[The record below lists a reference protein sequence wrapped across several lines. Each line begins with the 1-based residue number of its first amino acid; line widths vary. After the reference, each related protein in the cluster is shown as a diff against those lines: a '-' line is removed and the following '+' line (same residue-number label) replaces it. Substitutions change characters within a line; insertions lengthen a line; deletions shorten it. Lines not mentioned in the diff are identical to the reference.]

1 MAFFGS
7 ARLDWKPSTEASVT
21 CPGSLFCQQGT
32 LSSLPCGLVFHEHLY
47 LQGFSTWPLS
57 PAGQPGLPFTW
68 LPKGEKTGQLEPIAY
83 TMSLLSHSFGQ
94 TKPQG
99 YPRWALSFKERCVR
113 EVVTISFLLHTSSP
127 IVSISTWYFCQ
138 YHYITVFTEWASRPN
153 LSGFESQL
161 HYLPTL

>member
-21 CPGSLFCQQGT
+21 CLGSLFCQQGT
-32 LSSLPCGLVFHEHLY
+32 LS
-47 LQGFSTWPLS
+47 
-57 PAGQPGLPFTW
+57 GLPFTW

-161 HYLPTL
+161 HYLPTLWALAVTKPKFYLLALL